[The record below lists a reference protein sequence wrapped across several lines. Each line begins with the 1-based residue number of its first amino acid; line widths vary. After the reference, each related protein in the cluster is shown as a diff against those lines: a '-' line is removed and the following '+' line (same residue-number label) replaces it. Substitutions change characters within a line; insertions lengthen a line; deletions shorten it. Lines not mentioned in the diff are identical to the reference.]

1 MRRLDAVHR
10 IQAGLR
16 ALAAAALLALPSLA
30 GAADI
35 PARPEQIPFPALKFE
50 VPKAE
55 QYRHKLSDG
64 VVVYVVEDHALP
76 LVTISMTDRTGSFLD
91 PAGKTGLAGIT
102 GAMMRKGGAGTLPAD
117 QFDEKADFLA
127 ADLGSSAGD
136 TQGSATLNCL
146 SSVLEPSLDL
156 LFAMLRSPRFDQDRL
171 DVEKGDELED
181 MKQRNDD
188 AGTILGREWGW
199 LLYGED
205 HFSSRQATSDEL
217 NALTRDDLVKF
228 HRDTWRPQGMV
239 LAVSGDVDT
248 KRVLASLEKRFAAW
262 KAEGPATAW
271 PPPAPTHALKPGLYH
286 VEKDIP
292 QGKVYIGGR
301 STKWDRY
308 DNPDNYALFV
318 MNSILGGGGFTSRIT
333 KKVRSDEGLAYSA
346 GSRYN
351 IGAYY
356 PLDYEVSF
364 QTKSPTVAL
373 AAKLSLDEVAKMR
386 SGKPTEDEMKT
397 AKGSFIDAF
406 PRNFESAARV
416 AGLFAADDY
425 MVRPHSYWTG
435 YRDAIAKV
443 TADDV
448 QRVAQKYLGEP
459 DQMVFLV
466 VGKWSDIQGGDADH
480 RASMKDFFGGQVTHL
495 PLRDPLTLRPMP

>member
-10 IQAGLR
+10 TLAGLR
-16 ALAAAALLALPSLA
+16 ALTAAALLSLPALA

-50 VPKAE
+50 VPKPE
-55 QYRHKLSDG
+55 QYRHKLSNG

-76 LVTISMTDRTGSFLD
+76 LVTISVLDRTGAFLD

-102 GAMMRKGGAGTLPAD
+102 GAMMRKGGAGTLSAGD
-117 QFDEKADFLA
+117 FDEKADFLA
-127 ADLGSSAGD
+127 ADLGSSADD
-136 TQGSATLNCL
+136 TQGSASLNCL

-156 LFAMLRSPRFDQDRL
+156 LFAMMRSPRFQQERL

-188 AGTILGREWGW
+188 AGTILSREWDW

-205 HFSSRQATSDEL
+205 HFLSREATSDEL

-228 HRDTWRPQGMV
+228 HRDSWSPQGMI

-248 KRVLASLEKRFAAW
+248 KRVLASLEKRFAGW
-262 KAEGPATAW
+262 KAEGPAPAW
-271 PPPAPTHALKPGLYH
+271 PPPPPTYVAKPGLYH
-286 VEKDIP
+286 MEKDIP

-333 KKVRSDEGLAYSA
+333 KKVRSDEGLAYDA
-346 GSRYN
+346 RSRYN
-351 IGAYY
+351 IGAFY
-356 PLDYEVSF
+356 PLDYEVSY
-364 QTKSPTVAL
+364 QTKSATVAL
-373 AAKLSLDEVAKMR
+373 AAKLSLAEVAKMKAER
-386 SGKPTEDEMKT
+386 VTDDELKT

-406 PRNFESAARV
+406 PRNFESATRV
-416 AGLFAADDY
+416 ASLFAADDY
-425 MVRPHSYWTG
+425 MARPHSYWTG
-435 YRDAIAKV
+435 YCDDIAKV

-448 QRVAQKYLGEP
+448 LRVAKKYLGEP

-495 PLRDPLTLRPMP
+495 PLRDPLTLKPLP